1 MKKILEHNTVF
12 IVKQINKKDLT
23 IVIYAIFVL
32 KDMIIIVHGLVL
44 ALVLIIMHF
53 IGFLFLYK
61 QL

>member
-1 MKKILEHNTVF
+1 MKKILGHNTVF

-53 IGFLFLYK
+53 IGFSFLYK

>member
-32 KDMIIIVHGLVL
+32 KDMIIIVHG
-44 ALVLIIMHF
+44 
-53 IGFLFLYK
+53 
-61 QL
+61 

>member
-1 MKKILEHNTVF
+1 MKKILGHNTVF

-44 ALVLIIMHF
+44 ALVLIIMDF
-53 IGFLFLYK
+53 IGFSFLYK

>member
-1 MKKILEHNTVF
+1 MKKILGHNTVF

-32 KDMIIIVHGLVL
+32 KDMIIIVHGLAL

-53 IGFLFLYK
+53 IGFSFLFK
-61 QL
+61 Q

>member
-1 MKKILEHNTVF
+1 MKKILGHNTVF